1 MKSAK
6 RLNRKL
12 VKSRLT
18 KKRRQVGR
26 GGNDTYTLKFN
37 DGKTIEINVNTDNT
51 PFITN
56 DSSIEILEPRLPTLE
71 QYNNYA
77 TNFGDK
83 TNFKNV
89 SGTGLFVVN
98 EDSGIEFYKLSNRIS
113 TKLKKECAAGNEINV
128 EEDVHTTYIN
138 GMNITHTLIDATIKE
153 PVLIPKKDKSF
164 SRTGVIKRRTRK
176 ESSDNVSVN
185 FEDTNAPVSS
195 IGPASK
201 EVFRTPGPPLPPRP
215 SVRRSSSGSKRKS
228 SSETNNRG
236 VPLIIEDPYSTTT
249 KKPPQQPP
257 SLPPRKSRIAPYKGT
272 GPSTFIK

>member
-26 GGNDTYTLKFN
+26 GNDTYTLKFN
-37 DGKTIEINVNTDNT
+37 DDKSIEINVNTNT
-51 PFITN
+51 NTVSTN
-56 DSSIEILEPRLPTLE
+56 DSVNIEILEPRLPTLE

-113 TKLKKECAAGNEINV
+113 TKLKKEGAAGNEINV
-128 EEDVHTTYIN
+128 EEDMYKTYIN
-138 GMNITHTLIDATIKE
+138 GMNITHSDATIKE

-164 SRTGVIKRRTRK
+164 SRTDAIKRRPK
-176 ESSDNVSVN
+176 MVDSGNVVVN
-185 FEDTNAPVSS
+185 FEVEKMSS
-195 IGPASK
+195 IGPAST
-201 EVFRTPGPPLPPRP
+201 EVFSGTHGPPLPPRQ